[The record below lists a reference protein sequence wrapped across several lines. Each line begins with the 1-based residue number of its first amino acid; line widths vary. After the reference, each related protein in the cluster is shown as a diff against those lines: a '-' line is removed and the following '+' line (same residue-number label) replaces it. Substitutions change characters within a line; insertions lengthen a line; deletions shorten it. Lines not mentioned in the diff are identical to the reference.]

1 MFFLLKEKE
10 KEEKQ
15 RMEKYKNLSKMTIW
29 DLCAYNAIKNCP
41 NTKKT
46 SNRALLISWK
56 LFIIANLIA
65 EKKQKKEKKQ
75 WKINTSH

>member
-1 MFFLLKEKE
+1 
-10 KEEKQ
+10 
-15 RMEKYKNLSKMTIW
+15 MEKYKNLYKMTVW

-65 EKKQKKEKKQ
+65 EKNKKRRKNNGK
-75 WKINTSH
+75 

>member
-1 MFFLLKEKE
+1 M
-10 KEEKQ
+10 
-15 RMEKYKNLSKMTIW
+15 RNYKNISKMTIW

-65 EKKQKKEKKQ
+65 EKNEKRRKNNG
-75 WKINTSH
+75 K

>member
-1 MFFLLKEKE
+1 MCFLLLKEKE

-15 RMEKYKNLSKMTIW
+15 RMEKYKNLSKMTVW

-65 EKKQKKEKKQ
+65 EKNKKRRKNNGK
-75 WKINTSH
+75 

>member
-1 MFFLLKEKE
+1 MCFLLLKIKEK
-10 KEEKQ
+10 KEEQ
-15 RMEKYKNLSKMTIW
+15 RMRNYKNISKMTIW

-65 EKKQKKEKKQ
+65 EKNKKRRNKE
-75 WKINTSH
+75 

>member
-1 MFFLLKEKE
+1 
-10 KEEKQ
+10 
-15 RMEKYKNLSKMTIW
+15 MEKYKNLYKMTVW
-29 DLCAYNAIKNCP
+29 DLCAYNAIKNCS

-65 EKKQKKEKKQ
+65 EKNKKRRKKGEKKSEELR
-75 WKINTSH
+75 KSF